1 MNTLTQ
7 TLPYEHLRR
16 TEPADLEIHE
26 VTMDASLST
35 ETSLTTES
43 IAPLNLEINPG
54 KCEHPCQVEDLN
66 LDGQVPPNGIQP
78 TDL

>member
-1 MNTLTQ
+1 MNRLTQ

-43 IAPLNLEINPG
+43 IALLNLGINSG
-54 KCEHPCQVEDLN
+54 KYEPPCQVEDLN
-66 LDGQVPPNGIQP
+66 LGGRVPPKESN
-78 TDL
+78 

>member
-43 IAPLNLEINPG
+43 IAPLNLGINPG
-54 KCEHPCQVEDLN
+54 KYEHSCQVENLN
-66 LDGQVPPNGIQP
+66 LGG
-78 TDL
+78 

>member
-26 VTMDASLST
+26 VTMDVSLST

-43 IAPLNLEINPG
+43 IAPLNLGINPG
-54 KCEHPCQVEDLN
+54 KYEHPYQVEDLN
-66 LDGQVPPNGIQP
+66 LGGGVPPKGI
-78 TDL
+78 